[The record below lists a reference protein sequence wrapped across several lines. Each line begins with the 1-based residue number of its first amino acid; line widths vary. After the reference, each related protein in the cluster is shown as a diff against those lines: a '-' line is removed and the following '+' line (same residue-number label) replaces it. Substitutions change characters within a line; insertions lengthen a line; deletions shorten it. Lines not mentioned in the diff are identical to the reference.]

1 MKIRTLNEK
10 FLKICTLPTIP
21 KIEYQVYLETKSTK
35 YLRFLS
41 IVLSLVAWFEYNT

>member
-1 MKIRTLNEK
+1 MKIFE
-10 FLKICTLPTIP
+10 ICTLPAIP